1 MFNAESL
8 NERILL
14 ERVTFHNPVKDIV
27 KYRQRTNLIMSSLA
41 VRNGYY
47 NVMNMFRMPGWKMN
61 RVCSSRIKHTRRER
75 SNYVRDM
82 RLEFR
87 RNSPLALLTVKF
99 RSLWT
104 WWGES
109 SPLPLFRFLIF
120 FLFLSLSSNPIS
132 PNFTENFYGAA

>member
-14 ERVTFHNPVKDIV
+14 ERVTFHDNPVKDIV

-61 RVCSSRIKHTRRER
+61 RVCSSRIKHTRRTIKLCAR
-75 SNYVRDM
+75 YATGIS
-82 RLEFR
+82 
-87 RNSPLALLTVKF
+87 RNPLALLTVKF

-120 FLFLSLSSNPIS
+120 FLFLFL
-132 PNFTENFYGAA
+132 E